1 MVMMRVTE
9 SLFAGVYIWARKKMV
24 KMKIEKNLGTAD
36 KVVRLAFSAVVIILF
51 LLKII
56 GGPMAAGLLA
66 LSVVLIITVLFSF
79 CPVYGALGVNNS
91 NESSPE

>member
-1 MVMMRVTE
+1 
-9 SLFAGVYIWARKKMV
+9 
-24 KMKIEKNLGTAD
+24 MKFHKNLGTAD
-36 KVVRLAFSAVVIILF
+36 KIVRIAFSAVVITLF

-79 CPVYGALGVNNS
+79 CPVYGAFDINNR
-91 NESSPE
+91 NESSPDNNDR